1 MFKDLVYVPVTDE
14 SRPFAAAAEI
24 CGFKESGYLEDEY
37 LMTGKANV
45 YTEKDNGKPE
55 PVFSG
60 APYTTR
66 LIIRRPGDF
75 SKFSGNVVVEILN
88 STANF
93 DIDRMW
99 VNSWPFFMRNNDIY
113 IGITSKGHVVDSLL
127 KFDEDRYKPINWANP
142 LPERA
147 PPPGVPAAGPF
158 RFLPQFES
166 GLFWDMLTD
175 LAELLRSDSP
185 ENPIRNY
192 PDRYLYLTGW
202 SQSGSYIARVLKS
215 FYRSGKPLF
224 DGYLS
229 AGSGAGAAP
238 INAYEPGMGM
248 FNRDKVPAG
257 SMMGA
262 KEPVIAVNTESENR
276 MTNWYGDFDDP
287 CFKFRTYQIA
297 GSSHDTKYNL
307 LDYYGENG
315 LAELDRIG
323 VKNAYYGVDGD
334 PLDYPC
340 EVIFNAAFYH
350 LYRWVRDGIPAPH
363 GPKIET
369 KMAFEGSTDPFG
381 GYLDNCRDAFG
392 NCKGGIRTPAID
404 FPTGKYTSF
413 SVMADGGVN
422 PMFGKVN
429 PFSKELLK
437 LLYGN
442 LENYRRLITEATD
455 EVISRGF
462 ILPDDR
468 DTFMAL
474 PGIWWK
480 RGKNAI
486 VGGWKL
492 QQTSFMRTL

>member
-1 MFKDLVYVPVTDE
+1 MLKQLTYIPVTEE
-14 SRPFAAAAEI
+14 SVPFAAAAVI

-37 LMTGKANV
+37 FMTGEANV
-45 YTEKDNGKPE
+45 YTEGNDGKPK

-66 LIIRRPGDF
+66 IIVRRPGDP
-75 SKFSGNVVVEILN
+75 SKFSGNVVIEILN

-99 VNSWPFFMRNNDIY
+99 VNSWPFFMRNGDIY

-127 KFDEDRYKPINWANP
+127 KFDKKRYEPINWSNP

-147 PPPGVPAAGPF
+147 VPPGIATTGPF

-166 GLFWDMLTD
+166 GLFWDMLID
-175 LAELLRSDSP
+175 LAGLLRSDAP
-185 ENPIRNY
+185 ENPIRDY

-202 SQSGSYIARVLKS
+202 SQSGFYIARVLKS
-215 FYRSGKPLF
+215 FYRPDTPLF

-238 INAYEPGMGM
+238 INAYEGEGGPGMFGTG
-248 FNRDKVPAG
+248 KLPTG

-307 LDYYGENG
+307 LDYYGKKG

-323 VKNAYYGVDGD
+323 IRNAYYGVDGD

-369 KMAFEGSTDPFG
+369 KIIFEASTDPFG
-381 GYLDNCRDAFG
+381 SYMDNLKDAFG
-392 NCKGGIRTPAID
+392 NCRGGIRTPAID

-413 SVMADGGVN
+413 SVMADGRVN

-429 PFSKELLK
+429 PFSRELLK
-437 LLYGN
+437 LLYGS
-442 LENYRRLITEATD
+442 LENYRRLVIDRTD
-455 EVISRGF
+455 EEISRGF
-462 ILPDDR
+462 ILPEDR
-468 DTFMAL
+468 DTFIERVVGTA
-474 PGIWWK
+474 K
-480 RGKNAI
+480 ERG
-486 VGGWKL
+486 L
-492 QQTSFMRTL
+492 DS